1 MKRNSNPD
9 IITEQELK
17 DSLRS
22 AGLTDEG
29 VDEAIRSGINFGL
42 FSSVVG
48 AGGIPCYKAGKDT
61 AFKLKDVGEFL
72 LSAWGEKAQE
82 LDK

>member
-22 AGLTDEG
+22 LGFSEDECRQ
-29 VDEAIRSGINFGL
+29 DINEALNLGL
-42 FSSVVG
+42 FSLVVG
-48 AGGIPCYKAGKDT
+48 RGGATCYRLASYAEAAKIAKRKPKD
-61 AFKLKDVGEFL
+61 
-72 LSAWGEKAQE
+72 
-82 LDK
+82 LDKVG

>member
-22 AGLTDEG
+22 VGLTDEG
-29 VDEAIRSGINFGL
+29 VDEAIRSGITLGVF
-42 FSSVVG
+42 FPVVG
-48 AGGIPCYKAGKDT
+48 VGGVPCYKAGKDT
-61 AFKLKDVGEFL
+61 HFKLKDVGEFL
-72 LSAWGEKAQE
+72 LSAWGEKA
-82 LDK
+82 